1 MMRSCN
7 ALTDIIQCLSII
19 ILAFFFDA
27 FIFKDLNITYDWN
40 IPIIDIIGFIITICL
55 ALYIAHV
62 VERGREKHKADTEIL
77 IDIVRSLTKECELVS
92 YRIYEN
98 NLGYRQASA
107 LSKRI
112 TTQIS
117 NLKGIL
123 QRLSVES
130 EGINNTLNSISH
142 SNRMLPKLLTE
153 IVYQENDPNN
163 YLEVE
168 DDLITKIAP
177 ARVGRIQK
185 ALDNLRGKLYALRIE
200 INLIQE

>member
-1 MMRSCN
+1 MRSCN

-62 VERGREKHKADTEIL
+62 VERGREKHQADTEIL

-98 NLGYRQASA
+98 NLGYIQASA

>member
-1 MMRSCN
+1 MRSCN

-19 ILAFFFDA
+19 ILAFFFAA

-98 NLGYRQASA
+98 NLGYIQASA

>member
-1 MMRSCN
+1 MRSCN

-98 NLGYRQASA
+98 NLGYIQASA

-185 ALDNLRGKLYALRIE
+185 ALVILRGKLYALRIE

>member
-1 MMRSCN
+1 MRSCN

-40 IPIIDIIGFIITICL
+40 IPIIDIIGFIITLCL

-98 NLGYRQASA
+98 NLGYIQASA

>member
-1 MMRSCN
+1 MRSCN

-98 NLGYRQASA
+98 NLGYIQASA

-177 ARVGRIQK
+177 VRVGRIQK

>member
-1 MMRSCN
+1 MF
-7 ALTDIIQCLSII
+7 SIVYC
-19 ILAFFFDA
+19 A
-27 FIFKDLNITYDWN
+27 
-40 IPIIDIIGFIITICL
+40 
-55 ALYIAHV
+55 
-62 VERGREKHKADTEIL
+62 
-77 IDIVRSLTKECELVS
+77 TKECELVS

-98 NLGYRQASA
+98 NLGYIQASA

>member
-1 MMRSCN
+1 MRSCN

-19 ILAFFFDA
+19 ILTFFFDA

-98 NLGYRQASA
+98 NLGYIQASA

>member
-1 MMRSCN
+1 MRSCN

-98 NLGYRQASA
+98 NLGYIQASA

-123 QRLSVES
+123 QRLSVGS

>member
-1 MMRSCN
+1 MRSCN

-27 FIFKDLNITYDWN
+27 FNFKDLNITYDWN

-98 NLGYRQASA
+98 NLGYIQASA